1 MTHDIFD
8 PFSFASK
15 QFNTTIG
22 FEPILKKLK
31 EIGETVPKIPS
42 YPPYNIRKVDDNKYV
57 IEIAV
62 AGFGRQDIELE
73 LQEGVLTVKG
83 QTSTDN
89 DQAEFLFKGIA
100 DRAFTRQFTL
110 ADTVEVKNADMLNGM
125 LRIWLE
131 RFIPEEKKPKKIEI
145 DGTPLDPTEQ
155 VKQKKKDV
163 PYGKQFLT
171 EDDL

>member
-31 EIGETVPKIPS
+31 EIGEAVPKIPS
-42 YPPYNIRKVDDNKYV
+42 YPPYNIRKIDDNKYV
-57 IEIAV
+57 IELAV
-62 AGFGRQDIELE
+62 AGFSKQDIEIE
-73 LQEGVLTVKG
+73 LQEGVLTIKG
-83 QTSTDN
+83 KTSPN
-89 DQAEFLFKGIA
+89 SEAVEYLFKGIA
-100 DRAFTRQFTL
+100 DRFFTRQFTL

-131 RFIPEEKKPKKIEI
+131 RFIPDEKKPKKIEI
-145 DGTPLDPTEQ
+145 DGAPLDAQEQ
-155 VKQKKKDV
+155 VKQKKDV